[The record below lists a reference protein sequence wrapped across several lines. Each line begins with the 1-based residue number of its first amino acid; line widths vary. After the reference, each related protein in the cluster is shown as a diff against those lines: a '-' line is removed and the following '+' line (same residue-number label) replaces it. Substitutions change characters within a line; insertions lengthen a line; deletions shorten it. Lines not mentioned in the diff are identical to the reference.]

1 MRKLLIAFAVALFL
15 GLIGLGLFGDRGLI
29 SYHKLRRDR
38 VKLEQDADQLRKEN
52 QSLRQ
57 KIELLGS
64 DLKYLEKLARQKQYK
79 KNYKQ
84 ISEKKLIEIW
94 PDFYD
99 QMEMKLT
106 FAVLAN
112 KVM

>member
-64 DLKYLEKLARQKQYK
+64 DLKYLEKLARQKLGMVRPDEVIIK
-79 KNYKQ
+79 VPESGAGEPAAKDDLSK
-84 ISEKKLIEIW
+84 EKDK
-94 PDFYD
+94 
-99 QMEMKLT
+99 
-106 FAVLAN
+106 
-112 KVM
+112 